1 MAENSGSA
9 QGKRSRRLAAYV
21 GAAVVLVVVLYF
33 VPSLFLRSY
42 VEDYLSENGMV
53 AEGLDEV
60 DFNVFNLG
68 LETGPLTILRQGNV
82 IADLDGLTLFLD
94 LAPLMRQRIDVTGA
108 RLEGLTL
115 TVEQD
120 DEGTIGVKDL
130 PDFGGADNGSEPL
143 AWLFGLTSLELANAT
158 VNLELDQISG
168 PLVVENFLIQNLKTW
183 TPETPGSLALKA
195 RFFEGSIAGLLR
207 VRPFTDVLDLD
218 FDLEIENFPLERTSL
233 GVPAAGKATVAL
245 IGDIAAGEHIQ
256 VTAKGSVG
264 LSDGSYEIEGRT
276 ASVAQVDVNVSELL
290 FRQEPETLRY
300 SGLARLDASD
310 IALRNGENV
319 IASLDELSLDSVQ
332 ASPEGDVSITQA
344 ELTGIKALRP
354 EGERGINVDSVS
366 ITPITMAS
374 GGAFSLGNIRIGR
387 LSTHLTLTENGIA
400 ELALLDEPEG
410 QPSRESESTEDA
422 GPAFAAN
429 IDSLS
434 LGETGKLIFTDQTL
448 AEPRSFELEITSLE
462 IGGVDGTNPEAPTD
476 ISLATKLGEYTTLDL
491 AGWIKPLVAEGP
503 DFDLKG
509 SLAKLEMPLIS
520 DYAAGSVGMHLRAGR
535 LDMEFEG
542 VAAGGTLDANT
553 DWLIQRI
560 ELEELDAFDKA
571 KLSEQTNVPIEK
583 AVDLLQN
590 KDGNIKLKIPINGA
604 LDDPEFD
611 LSGTISKAIGKAVQ
625 GALVA
630 TLKIAFPIALLAD
643 IGGKDGE
650 LAFEPIAFG
659 AGSVALDDGSAVYV
673 SSIAE
678 LLNARPNLTLLVCG
692 VAGKADLAT
701 LRMPAQEKALAES
714 RAAAAPFLATPQDE
728 AGTEP
733 PEIAALRALE
743 AIDPMAAALSEPEN
757 ETLLALA
764 QSRQASVRGTLVD
777 THGVENDRIFDCRS
791 RVSVEDDAPPS
802 VDVRL

>member
-1 MAENSGSA
+1 MAENSAST
-9 QGKRSRRLAAYV
+9 QRKRSRRLTAYV
-21 GAAVVLVVVLYF
+21 GGGALLVIVLYF

-42 VEDYLSENGMV
+42 VEGYLSENGMA

-94 LAPLMRQRIDVTGA
+94 LAPLVRQRIDVTGA
-108 RLEGLTL
+108 RLEGLNL

-120 DEGTIGVKDL
+120 DEGAIGVKDL
-130 PDFGGADNGSEPL
+130 PDFGSADEGSEPL

-158 VNLELDQISG
+158 INLELEQISG
-168 PLVVENFLIQNLKTW
+168 PLVIENFIIRNLKTW
-183 TPETPGSLALKA
+183 TPETPGSLELKA
-195 RFFEGSIAGLLR
+195 RFYDGSIAGLLR

-218 FDLEIENFPLERTSL
+218 FDLEVENFPLERANL
-233 GVPAAGKATVAL
+233 GVPIAGKAAVAL
-245 IGDIAAGEHIQ
+245 NGDIAAGDHIQ
-256 VTAKGSVG
+256 VRAKGRLG
-264 LSDGSYEIEGRT
+264 LIDGTYELKGKT
-276 ASVAQVDVNVSELL
+276 ASVAQVDVEIYDLL
-290 FRQEPETLRY
+290 FRQESETLRY
-300 SGLARLDASD
+300 SGLAKLDASD
-310 IALRNGENV
+310 AAFRNGDVV
-319 IASLDELSLDSVQ
+319 IASLDELNLESVQ
-332 ASPEGDVSITQA
+332 ASPEGDVSIARA
-344 ELTGIKALRP
+344 ELTGIKALSP
-354 EGERGINVDSVS
+354 EGERGIHIDGISM
-366 ITPITMAS
+366 TPVTMAS
-374 GGAFSLGNIRIGR
+374 GGALSLGDIRIGR

-400 ELALLDEPEG
+400 ELALLDDAEG
-410 QPSRESESTEDA
+410 QLVDEKEGAEEA

-429 IDSLS
+429 ITGLS
-434 LGETGKLIFTDQTL
+434 LDAPGRLIFTDQTL
-448 AEPRSFELEITSLE
+448 AEPRSFELTITSLDV
-462 IGGVDGTNPEAPTD
+462 GGIDGDNPEAPTE
-476 ISLATKLGEYTTLDL
+476 ISLATELGEYTTLDL
-491 AGWIKPLVAEGP
+491 AGWIKPLVAKGP

-520 DYAAGSVGMHLRAGR
+520 DYAASSVGMHLRAGR

-542 VAAGGTLDANT
+542 VATGGALDANT

-560 ELEELDAFDKA
+560 ELEELDEFDKA

-590 KDGNIKLKIPINGA
+590 KDGNIKLKIPIVGS

-650 LAFEPIAFG
+650 LAFEPVAFG
-659 AGSVALDDGSAVYV
+659 AGSAALDDGPAVYV
-673 SSIAE
+673 SSIAD

-692 VAGKADLAT
+692 VAGKTDLAT
-701 LRMPAQEKALAES
+701 LRMPAHGQALADAQ
-714 RAAAAPFLATPQDE
+714 AAAAPFLAVPQDGSGIE
-728 AGTEP
+728 T
-733 PEIAALRALE
+733 PEVAALRSLE
-743 AIDPMAAALSEPEN
+743 AVDPMAAALSELEN

-764 QSRQASVRGTLVD
+764 QDRQDSVRGTLVD
-777 THGVENDRIFDCRS
+777 EHGVENDRIFDCRS